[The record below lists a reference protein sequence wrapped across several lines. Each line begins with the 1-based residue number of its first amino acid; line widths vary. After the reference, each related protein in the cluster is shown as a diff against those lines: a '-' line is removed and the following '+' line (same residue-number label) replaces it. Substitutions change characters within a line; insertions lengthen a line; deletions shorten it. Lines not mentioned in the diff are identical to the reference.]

1 MEQVFSVD
9 NYRSF
14 ADVSNEVRDVY
25 IDDILS
31 YVIRFSDELI
41 DCLQPAPNGI
51 YIKGHIDP
59 LIDFSDHSKQYY
71 SRSAW
76 HNKKTNKIDI
86 PDIVNQQSFLEST
99 EPIYDDLGRVIMKTP
114 PFLNRSI
121 YLTEPSHHY
130 SGIYLVLNFV
140 NRFLMKLNPNSMQL
154 SRIFHHRLS
163 IEHFVKEESMEI
175 FDSLLENSLQELTR
189 KLYDFVGRDYFHV
202 YSLKINNTTMLI
214 EKGNDFRVIEYYR
227 RIFEMYE
234 TERFEKYGH

>member
-1 MEQVFSVD
+1 M
-9 NYRSF
+9 
-14 ADVSNEVRDVY
+14 
-25 IDDILS
+25 
-31 YVIRFSDELI
+31 
-41 DCLQPAPNGI
+41 
-51 YIKGHIDP
+51 
-59 LIDFSDHSKQYY
+59 
-71 SRSAW
+71 
-76 HNKKTNKIDI
+76 
-86 PDIVNQQSFLEST
+86 
-99 EPIYDDLGRVIMKTP
+99 
-114 PFLNRSI
+114 
-121 YLTEPSHHY
+121 
-130 SGIYLVLNFV
+130 LNFV